1 MPMVSVIMPVY
12 NVEKFVERSVR
23 SVLNQTLEDFE
34 LVIVDDGGTDRS
46 IDICRSVK
54 DDRIRIVHQANRG
67 LAGARNAGIRTA
79 KGKYIALL
87 DSDDLWH
94 EDKLKLHVAH
104 LESNGNVGV
113 SYSGSAFI
121 DESDK
126 QLGMSMVPQ
135 LKDISKSLIFCRNP
149 VGNGSAPVMRREVFE
164 DLAFPV
170 LRDGIIETCYFDE
183 NFRYGEDIECWM
195 RIACQTGWAFEGIAG
210 DLTLYRIVSGGL
222 SSNTDKMYEYWN
234 RMYEKVRLMAP
245 ELVDE
250 HGARARG
257 YQIRYYA
264 RRAVKERQGGRAL
277 KYFLLAMRMHPLM
290 FFEDPKKTVITAL
303 AAAFTLL
310 LPARA

>member
-1 MPMVSVIMPVY
+1 MSTVSVIIPVY
-12 NVEKFVERSVR
+12 NVERFVERSLR
-23 SVLNQTLEDFE
+23 SVLNQTFVDYEI
-34 LVIVDDGGTDRS
+34 VVVDDGGTDRS

-54 DDRIRIVHQANRG
+54 DDRIRIIHQQNRG
-67 LAGARNAGIRTA
+67 LAGARNAGIRSAT
-79 KGKYIALL
+79 GKYIALL

-94 EDKLKLHVAH
+94 VDKLKLHVAH
-104 LESNGNVGV
+104 LESNPDVGV

-121 DESDK
+121 DEND
-126 QLGMSMVPQ
+126 QLLGMSMAPQ
-135 LKDISKSLIFCRNP
+135 LTNISTPLIFCRNP
-149 VGNGSAPVMRREVFE
+149 VGNGSAPVFRREVFD

-170 LRDGIIETCYFDE
+170 SRDGRVETCYFDE

-195 RIACQTGWAFEGIAG
+195 RIACQTGWAFEGIEG

-264 RRAVKERQGGRAL
+264 RRAVKERQGRRAM
-277 KYFLLAMRMHPLM
+277 KYFFSAMRVHPFML
-290 FFEDPKKTVITAL
+290 FEEPKKTMITGL
-303 AAAFTLL
+303 AAVFTSL
-310 LPARA
+310 LPKSA